1 MERCGHD
8 RERNNN
14 NVTKLAD
21 RECLLHACSESKH
34 CNGVFTLYFSW
45 QLSTNN
51 FCHLFHVQSR
61 KSVKGN
67 LLCLRLFLLRFS
79 SPASS
84 TCQAAFMFFFLGWW
98 HLQPYSVTIW
108 TWIITH
114 WSVWCTLTLLSKKHW
129 RLLNYLVTLFP
140 FVTLGRKVYSSVH
153 KLHVGPSELCPVVCQ
168 FSQENVLW
176 CFMVHLFA
184 SEKAA
189 STCRWF
195 GKFSFLEIA
204 ICQTNNTWFSPAS
217 NRFLPATSGR
227 WMFLN
232 DTSNKQALPLL
243 KA

>member
-1 MERCGHD
+1 MSLSLQIG
-8 RERNNN
+8 
-14 NVTKLAD
+14 NVCYMPVANPSIAT
-21 RECLLHACSESKH
+21 ECLLCISRGNCRRTTFVIFFMSK
-34 CNGVFTLYFSW
+34 V
-45 QLSTNN
+45 
-51 FCHLFHVQSR
+51 
-61 KSVKGN
+61 GN
-67 LLCLRLFLLRFS
+67 LWKGISSALDSFCFGSAHQLPPPARLLLC
-79 SPASS
+79 
-84 TCQAAFMFFFLGWW
+84 FFLGWW

-189 STCRWF
+189 STCRWL